1 MVGARGTRIE
11 LASGPYVITALNAA
25 QMAAK
30 IIYRHY
36 KPDELEIARRFV
48 ASGRILG
55 TWFFDVFLET
65 PRSKDILAN
74 YGVTTAGEATPWMDR
89 IDAVAHEGRMT
100 HIIEFK
106 DVLRPGGIGQ
116 LLYYGKAYREQY
128 DPKALIQL
136 EYVVHVDRPER
147 HTTLEEQGIR
157 LWIV

>member
-1 MVGARGTRIE
+1 
-11 LASGPYVITALNAA
+11 
-25 QMAAK
+25 MAAK

-36 KPDELEIARRFV
+36 KPDELEIARKFV

-65 PRSKDILAN
+65 PRSKEILAQMQP
-74 YGVTTAGEATPWMDR
+74 TTAGEATPWMDR
-89 IDAVAHEGRMT
+89 IDAIAHEGRMT

-106 DVLRPGGIGQ
+106 DTLRPGGIGQ

>member
-1 MVGARGTRIE
+1 MSGTRIE
-11 LASGPYVITALNAA
+11 LASGPYEITRENAPV
-25 QMAAK
+25 MASK
-30 IIYRHY
+30 IVYRHY
-36 KPDELEIARRFV
+36 KPDELEIAREFV
-48 ASGRILG
+48 RQGHILG

-65 PRSKDILAN
+65 PRSKDILASMSP
-74 YGVTTAGEATPWMDR
+74 TTAGEATPWMDR

-106 DVLRPGGIGQ
+106 DALRPGGIGQ

-147 HTTLEEQGIR
+147 HTTLEENGIR